1 MASNGSAL
9 QGRVALVTGASG
21 WIGAGIA
28 KHLAA
33 AGARVAV
40 HYHQGGEK
48 AQEIARDIDQSGGAA
63 IAVSADIRDT
73 GEIGIMIDQIR
84 QQFGAVDILVNNALA
99 RGVPSTPI
107 EEQTWEHYLA
117 HLEFCVKAPLLLLQA
132 VLPEMKARQF
142 GRVINIGT
150 EAFDLGNPRNANYV
164 ASKGAMQGLT
174 RSWANEL
181 GPFGITVNTVA
192 PGWIA
197 REGHGFE
204 NSEKTDRLRE
214 YQVGL
219 PIQRVG
225 TPDDIGA
232 TVAFIASDGAGFITG
247 QKIAVSGGKTL
258 L

>member
-1 MASNGSAL
+1 MTGTDSTL
-9 QGRVALVTGASG
+9 QERVALVTGASG

-28 KHLAA
+28 RHLAA
-33 AGARVAV
+33 AGAKVVV
-40 HYHQGGEK
+40 HYHQNGES
-48 AQEIARDIDQSGGAA
+48 AQQVVREIEQSGGTAVA
-63 IAVSADIRDT
+63 IGADILDVEAIKAMVSQTR
-73 GEIGIMIDQIR
+73 EH
-84 QQFGAVDILVNNALA
+84 FGSVDILVNNALA
-99 RGVPSTPI
+99 RGIPSTAI
-107 EEQTWEHYLA
+107 EEQTWEHYLG

-132 VLPEMKARQF
+132 VLPEMKACGF

-150 EAFDLGNPRNANYV
+150 ESFDLGNPRSANYV

-181 GPFGITVNTVA
+181 GSFGITVNTVA

-197 REGHGFE
+197 RETHGFA
-204 NSEKTDRLRE
+204 NGEKTPQLRD

-219 PIQRVG
+219 PITRVG